1 MKKVLKGIS
10 TYVIITSILAL
21 VLGIVFV
28 AFHFGSL
35 VALDII
41 LGVYLVI
48 QGIVMIILGIRAL
61 IKHLPVEGIVPGILS
76 LILGVLFLENIGT
89 WAALLGIVLGIWLIV
104 QCISGI
110 RLATNLRG
118 TGAPWVLLVILNVIG
133 IMAGAFVIFAPASFS
148 VAYTWILGIVL
159 IVNAIINI
167 IDMII
172 VKKFVKVAG
181 DEIEAELEDVVQEAV
196 QQAEKAAQAQ
206 NTVEPVEAA
215 VIEEAPAAEET
226 APADDTAEL

>member
-28 AFHFGSL
+28 AYPFGSL

-61 IKHLPVEGIVPGILS
+61 IKHLPVEGIIPGILS

-104 QCISGI
+104 HCISGI
-110 RLATNLRG
+110 RLATNMRG
-118 TGAPWVLLVILNVIG
+118 TGAPWVLLIILNVIG
-133 IMAGAFVIFAPASFS
+133 IIAGAVVIFAPAGFS
-148 VAYTWILGIVL
+148 VAYTWVLGIVL

-172 VKKFVKVAG
+172 VKKFAKVAG
-181 DEIEAELEDVVQEAV
+181 DELDAELEAVAQEAIAKEEAA
-196 QQAEKAAQAQ
+196 QQAAAQVQAAQAPAEEA
-206 NTVEPVEAA
+206 TEAA
-215 VIEEAPAAEET
+215 APEEKAE
-226 APADDTAEL
+226 